1 MTGVSEPAGG
11 RLAYR
16 TGCAVALVA
25 AFVTVWTTIVRDDG
39 NGLGFF
45 AVIMAAGVAGAATR
59 FRPAG
64 LARGL
69 FGTAI
74 MQVLI
79 AIAVATAP
87 STASL
92 PGGAAKVILFSGVY
106 AILWLIAAACFRIA
120 ARGSRNGDWAIALE
134 AGT

>member
-87 STASL
+87 STVNLS
-92 PGGAAKVILFSGVY
+92 GGVFKIMLFSGLYV
-106 AILWLIAAACFRIA
+106 ALWLTAALCFLAA
-120 ARGSRNGDWAIALE
+120 ARGNSGAAAMGRGGILS
-134 AGT
+134 